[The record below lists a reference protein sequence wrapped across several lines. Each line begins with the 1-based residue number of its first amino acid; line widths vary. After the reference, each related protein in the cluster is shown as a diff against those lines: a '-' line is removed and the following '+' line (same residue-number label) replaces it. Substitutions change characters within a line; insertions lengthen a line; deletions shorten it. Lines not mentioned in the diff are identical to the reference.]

1 MVKWR
6 KTYNRFYRPLLM
18 ISVHLL
24 LLYLTNSFF
33 ILHGKWN
40 RIGIIKVLLKSKSS
54 FIINLN
60 INLFSGYQAHL
71 RVGLGSIQWSS
82 TWSSQE
88 QLDAQIGFQNHD
100 WNLTWKLNPICWR
113 KVRKSSINSRFLR
126 CHWTSELVRRCQGI
140 ISRENLSVWY
150 IVNKIL

>member
-1 MVKWR
+1 MKY
-6 KTYNRFYRPLLM
+6 KEFLFCYSIGAT
-18 ISVHLL
+18 ISIWMNAYISGSELKMNYIYFHQLAMS
-24 LLYLTNSFF
+24 YYKNSMHF
-33 ILHGKWN
+33 N
-40 RIGIIKVLLKSKSS
+40 Y
-54 FIINLN
+54 
-60 INLFSGYQAHL
+60 FSGYQAHL
-71 RVGLGSIQWSS
+71 RARLGSIQWSS

-100 WNLTWKLNPICWR
+100 WNPTWKLNPICWR

-140 ISRENLSVWY
+140 ISRENLSVSY